1 MQIQPH
7 KGPNERYERL
17 NYRQIFWIFD
27 PKYAYNSSMETL
39 LLAIFATIFLA
50 TLLNIVFKRYN
61 VSHIVG
67 YIFTGTII
75 SYLFDF
81 NTHKIDALNLVA
93 EFGIVFL
100 MFTIG
105 LELSFDKIKKM
116 KDTLLVTGTLQM
128 VLSSLLFFILGYYAF
143 GLDGQSAL
151 IVSLAFSLSSTAIIM
166 PYLQESKD
174 IVTPYGK
181 KVMGILIFQDLAV
194 IPILLLL
201 TFLSQG
207 SDAPVMEIVVKTVLA
222 LVFIIAF
229 IVYVGNRIVDAIL
242 KYAAHTQIEEIF
254 LGAIFT
260 IVMGLSILTQE
271 IGFTYS
277 MGAFIAGMLIS
288 DTKYNIKVE
297 SDILSYKNLLLS
309 VFFFSVGTKIDMV
322 YLVSNIHKV
331 FFLFILVMLL
341 KTGVIY
347 LIVKRRSDTNTS
359 IKTALSLSQIS
370 GFGFVVLDMAS
381 SYQLIGMELSNLL
394 LITIFLTMIVS
405 PFILHN
411 IYKIS
416 SYFEK
421 EFFESDVITPIDKKN
436 HIIIAGFGT
445 LGRAVAKDLH
455 QKNVDFIIISDNL
468 QHVLLARRIGFMA
481 YFGHLNKRTV
491 MESLKVRESSSIII
505 TVLGEVKKSLISQSV
520 LEYYG
525 DANIIV
531 KVDNDEERHHL
542 EEIKHIEFVDSN
554 HELSS
559 RLVELSLKH
568 LDQNNISFR

>member
-1 MQIQPH
+1 
-7 KGPNERYERL
+7 
-17 NYRQIFWIFD
+17 
-27 PKYAYNSSMETL
+27 METL

-67 YIFTGTII
+67 YILTGTII

-116 KDTLLVTGTLQM
+116 KDTLLVTGALQM
-128 VLSSLLFFILGYYAF
+128 VLSSLLFFIFGHYVF
-143 GLDGQSAL
+143 GLDGQTAL

-181 KVMGILIFQDLAV
+181 KVVGVLIFQDLAV

-207 SDAPVMEIVVKTVLA
+207 SDASVMEIVVKTVLA
-222 LVFIIAF
+222 LAFITAF
-229 IVYVGNRIVDAIL
+229 IVYVGNRVVDAIL
-242 KYAAHTQIEEIF
+242 KFAAHTRIEEIF

-260 IVMGLSILTQE
+260 IVMGLSILTYE

-288 DTKYNIKVE
+288 DTKYNMKVE

-322 YLVSNIHKV
+322 YLVSNLHKV

-341 KTGVIY
+341 KAAVVY
-347 LIVKRRSDTNTS
+347 LIVKRKSDTNTS
-359 IKTALSLSQIS
+359 VKTALSLSQIS

-381 SYQLIGMELSNLL
+381 SYRLIGVELANLL

-455 QKNVDFIIISDNL
+455 QKCVDFIIISDNL

-491 MESLKVRESSSIII
+491 MESLKVEESSSIIL
-505 TVLGEVKKSLISQSV
+505 TVLGEVKKSLISQAL
-520 LEYYG
+520 LEYYS

-531 KVDNDEERHHL
+531 KVDTDEERHHL
-542 EEIKHIEFVDSN
+542 EEMEHIEFVDSN

-568 LDQNNISFR
+568 LER